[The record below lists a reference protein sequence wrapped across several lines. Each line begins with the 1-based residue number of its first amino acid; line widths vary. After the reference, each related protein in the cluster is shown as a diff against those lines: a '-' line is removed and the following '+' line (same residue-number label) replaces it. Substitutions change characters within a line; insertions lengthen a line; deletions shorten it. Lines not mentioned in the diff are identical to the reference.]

1 MTRLP
6 LAAISAIFAFSVLS
20 ATGSVACVSCN
31 YTPEVVNTPVN
42 GAAGKKAR
50 AAKAKT
56 RKAPAAAQKRI
67 AKPHPSVEKPAKSET
82 ASKPV
87 PTDQAAD
94 GDGSGVS
101 TAALG
106 DDEQKPAEQQQAKPS
121 DSVGCKKFSPTAGTT
136 IPVPCE

>member
-1 MTRLP
+1 MTRLL
-6 LAAISAIFAFSVLS
+6 LAAISAIFALSVLM
-20 ATGSVACVSCN
+20 ATGSMACVSCN

-67 AKPHPSVEKPAKSET
+67 AKPRPSVEKPAKSET

-87 PTDQAAD
+87 PAEGSSRRSAGEIAAATLAARPRPI
-94 GDGSGVS
+94 GV
-101 TAALG
+101 
-106 DDEQKPAEQQQAKPS
+106 EN
-121 DSVGCKKFSPTAGTT
+121 C
-136 IPVPCE
+136 

>member
-1 MTRLP
+1 MTRLL
-6 LAAISAIFAFSVLS
+6 LAAISAIFTVSILT
-20 ATGSVACVSCN
+20 ATGSIACVSCN
-31 YTPEVVNTPVN
+31 YTPEVVNTPVK
-42 GAAGKKAR
+42 GAAGANKKAR

-56 RKAPAAAQKRI
+56 RKAPAAQKRI
-67 AKPHPSVEKPAKSET
+67 AKPRPAVEKPAKSET

-94 GDGSGVS
+94 GDASGVS

-106 DDEQKPAEQQQAKPS
+106 DDERKPAEQQTKPS

>member
-1 MTRLP
+1 MTRLL
-6 LAAISAIFAFSVLS
+6 LAAISAIFALSVLM
-20 ATGSVACVSCN
+20 ATGSMACVSCN

-67 AKPHPSVEKPAKSET
+67 AKPRPSVEKPAKSET

-87 PTDQAAD
+87 PADQPAD
-94 GDGSGVS
+94 GSDVS

-106 DDEQKPAEQQQAKPS
+106 EDERKPAEQEQAKPS
-121 DSVGCKKFSPTAGTT
+121 ESVGCKRFSPTAGTT
-136 IPVPCE
+136 ISVPCE

>member
-1 MTRLP
+1 MTRLL
-6 LAAISAIFAFSVLS
+6 LAAISGIFAFSVLA
-20 ATGSVACVSCN
+20 ATGSIACVSCN

-67 AKPHPSVEKPAKSET
+67 AKPRPSVEKPAKSET

-106 DDEQKPAEQQQAKPS
+106 EDERKPAEQQQAKPS
-121 DSVGCKKFSPTAGTT
+121 ESIGCKKFSPTAGTT